1 MKTAVVA
8 LGGNAVITP
17 KEKGT
22 IEQQIK
28 HISQTVSHLKRLS
41 KNYKIV
47 LTHGNGPEIGNL
59 LIQQELGRK
68 EVPVLTMD
76 VCGAMTQ
83 AQLGYL
89 IQNCIQNIL
98 RKKSVTVVT
107 RILVDRN
114 DKAFENPTKPI
125 GPYYNVKTHKYMIN
139 EPEGW
144 RKVVASPKPKRI
156 IEIDQIRNL
165 IRQDSIV
172 IACGGGGV
180 PVIYDNGFRGVE
192 AVIDK
197 DYSSELL
204 ASQLN
209 AELLV
214 FLTDVPYVYLNYE
227 SSNPIA
233 IRKMSVKEARDM
245 IDNLGEGS
253 MKPKVEASVKFLRK
267 GKKVIITEPKL
278 LDDALDGKA
287 GTVIE

>member
-28 HISQTVSHLKRLS
+28 HISQTISHLKKLS
-41 KNYKIV
+41 KRYRLV

-68 EVPVLTMD
+68 EVPALPMD

-89 IQNCIQNIL
+89 IQNCVQNIL

-125 GPYYNVKTHKYMIN
+125 GPYYNIKTQKYMIN

-156 IEIDQIRNL
+156 IEIDQIKSL
-165 IRQDSIV
+165 VRQGSIV

-180 PVIYDNGFRGVE
+180 PVIYDKGYNGTD

-233 IRKMSVKEARDM
+233 IRKMSVREAKDM
-245 IDNLGEGS
+245 VDNLREGS
-253 MKPKVEASVKFLRK
+253 MKPKIEASVKFLRK
-267 GKKVIITEPKL
+267 GKKVIITEPKM
-278 LDDALDGKA
+278 LDEALDGKA